1 MKPYWLSIALF
12 LSVVLVSAATATASS
27 HGFAS
32 CVLVHRDYLVT
43 MVWLNGSVIK
53 PLTHVYTNDSVA
65 NIYAVLSLVHNESRE
80 PSIRI
85 TGVKRIGRDYFVY
98 VEVAGKDVAATLDYI
113 VNGNISI
120 AVRRINESWLSVEL
134 RLTNL
139 AAEYGIDLL
148 KYLGEIKAENLVPAW
163 MNLSTIFLINTR
175 DGETFLKIGE
185 KLVRVGASP
194 LFPYNLTLSPDA
206 YAYVLVHNALKI
218 LEEIQKQSSQS
229 VNKLLAV
236 LRDGI
241 IPSYAYLG
249 STCSLEPV
257 ENGLSET
264 CRLVANT
271 SYNVAEIN
279 YTALRE
285 PGFAKA
291 LYAAAKNNDAQ
302 RLEKLLSKVIAI
314 KRFSIT
320 NVTHGAVVALEFH
333 APAPREPRDFAV
345 FYAPVRVN
353 DLDAVMLVVRGP
365 DLGLE
370 TINDQLRKTPTK
382 IPGNATIRYEEEA
395 INGVPV
401 GVLRVFSTNSSPI
414 VTIYLWPRD
423 LNGTDYMCTYYGKT
437 VAPILLRAQQ
447 AWSKEPSLP
456 EQIFN
461 KVVNPSP
468 GTSIAGLKNLET
480 TLLNKSTELLAAKT
494 AKSITEK
501 NEASNKEA
509 KNLIT
514 SVTSKMQAENKNQ
527 RYIGT
532 AKAVSKH
539 SRGFLWLALIALVAA
554 VIAATL
560 YAYLRR

>member
-1 MKPYWLSIALF
+1 MKPYWLPIALF
-12 LSVVLVSAATATASS
+12 LSVVLVSVATATASS

-32 CVLVHRDYLVT
+32 CVPVHRDYLVT

-175 DGETFLKIGE
+175 DGETFLKIGK

-194 LFPYNLTLSPDA
+194 LFPYNLTLGPDA

-218 LEEIQKQSSQS
+218 LGEIQKQSNQS
-229 VNKLLAV
+229 TNKLSAV
-236 LRDGI
+236 LRDSV

-249 STCSLEPV
+249 STCSLEPL
-257 ENGLSET
+257 EKGLLET
-264 CRLVANT
+264 CRLVTNT
-271 SYNVAEIN
+271 SYNVVEIN

-285 PGFAKA
+285 IGLAKA
-291 LYAAAKNNDAQ
+291 LYAAAKNNDTQ

-314 KRFSIT
+314 KRFRLT
-320 NVTHGAVVALEFH
+320 NITHGAVVALEFY
-333 APAPREPRDFAV
+333 APVPREPRDFAA
-345 FYAPVRVN
+345 FYAPVDVN
-353 DLDAVMLVVRGP
+353 GLNAIMLAVRGP
-365 DLGLE
+365 NLGLE
-370 TINDQLRKTPTK
+370 TISDQVKKSPTK
-382 IPGNATIRYEEEA
+382 IPDNATVRYEEEV
-395 INGVPV
+395 INGIPMR
-401 GVLRVFSTNSSPI
+401 VLRVFSGNSSPI
-414 VTIYLWPRD
+414 VTIHLWPRD

-456 EQIFN
+456 GQIFN
-461 KVVNPSP
+461 KVANPSLE
-468 GTSIAGLKNLET
+468 TNIAGLKNLET
-480 TLLNKSTELLAAKT
+480 ELLNKSKELLATKS
-494 AKSITEK
+494 AKSLTKK
-501 NEASNKEA
+501 NEVSNKEA
-509 KNLIT
+509 KNLAA
-514 SVTSKMQAENKNQ
+514 SVTPKMQAENENQ
-527 RYIGT
+527 RYVGT
-532 AKAVSKH
+532 AKTVSKH
-539 SRGFLWLALIALVAA
+539 SYGFLWLALSTLAAA
-554 VIAATL
+554 VIAAAL
-560 YAYLRR
+560 YAYARR